1 MADHLLVAISNA
13 QPGRDEEYS
22 TWYETIHMPEVL
34 ALPGF
39 VSAQRFAPAPLSEDA
54 PNRYMAVY
62 EIEGDVD
69 AAMSGLMGAVRGGK
83 LNMTDSID
91 SGTVTMAV
99 YRATTPKIT
108 TR

>member
-13 QPGRDEEYS
+13 QPGREDEYN

-39 VSAQRFAPAPLSEDA
+39 SAAQRFAPAQA
-54 PNRYMAVY
+54 PSDGPARYMAVY
-62 EIEGDVD
+62 EIEGDAD

-83 LNMTDSID
+83 LNMTDAID
-91 SGTVTMAV
+91 GKTVTMMV
-99 YRATTPKIT
+99 YKATTPKIT
-108 TR
+108 GQ

>member
-1 MADHLLVAISNA
+1 MADHLLVAVSNA

-39 VSAQRFAPAPLSEDA
+39 VAARRYAPSPLSADG

-62 EIEGDVD
+62 EIDGDVD
-69 AAMSGLMGAVRGGK
+69 VAMAGLMDAVRGGK

-91 SGTVTMAV
+91 SKTVTMTV
-99 YRATTPKIT
+99 YKATTPKIT
-108 TR
+108 AR